1 MRKTLFFFIATF
13 VVAFLTVSCD
23 HDKHIISSGE
33 MEDILYDYHLAD
45 AMAQQADG
53 GYAKNAVAYRVAVLK
68 KYDVSQSDFDS
79 SMVYYMRHTDQ
90 LHTMYQHISDRMQ
103 EEADKL
109 GASSSGGVTA
119 QGDSADVWNGERSFV
134 LIPNEPFN
142 LYSFDLKTDTT
153 FHKGDILLLN
163 FKSDFIFQDGMRDGV
178 VMLAVTL
185 GNDSVASSVTHISSS
200 MASSVQIADN
210 DSLGIKRIRG
220 FFFLAK
226 NNDANSSSTTLQLM
240 SIHDIQLIRV
250 HPKKVPGQQTPMT
263 PAGGR
268 IPVDPNLPDS
278 ERMRPQMMR

>member
-109 GASSSGGVTA
+109 GAGSTGGVTA
-119 QGDSADVWNGERSFV
+119 QGDSADVWNGER
-134 LIPNEPFN
+134 
-142 LYSFDLKTDTT
+142 
-153 FHKGDILLLN
+153 
-163 FKSDFIFQDGMRDGV
+163 
-178 VMLAVTL
+178 
-185 GNDSVASSVTHISSS
+185 
-200 MASSVQIADN
+200 
-210 DSLGIKRIRG
+210 
-220 FFFLAK
+220 
-226 NNDANSSSTTLQLM
+226 
-240 SIHDIQLIRV
+240 
-250 HPKKVPGQQTPMT
+250 
-263 PAGGR
+263 
-268 IPVDPNLPDS
+268 
-278 ERMRPQMMR
+278 